1 MTTQYDNYTY
11 ITSQGVIVPDTST
24 VQEQVTQDLINVFGQ
39 DLDTTPETVEGR
51 FIQCLTDYR
60 TNTLAINAQNANQ
73 INLRY
78 ATGRFLDAIGAFF
91 GVDRI
96 AATSSRVLATVTG
109 IENTIIPA
117 GSQAKTTNGDVFYA
131 ENDIT
136 IGYNGTATGY
146 FLSLEKGAILCD
158 TGTLTTIVNAVLSW
172 ETINNTESATLGT
185 KQESDNNYR
194 ARIVQS
200 RNTGISL
207 LEAIKSRLVSVDN
220 VNSCFVYDNYTN
232 QTITYDGI
240 SIDAHSIVV
249 IVDGGADADIAEAIF
264 KTKTGGT
271 GYTAITGHSTTV
283 NVTDGSFNVT
293 YPVTFNRPEQKP
305 FRISIQVK
313 NNNYSGDDLEQDV
326 KDAVINWGKNLVE
339 GVDGLKIGQDISSF
353 EIAAAVSQ
361 QIPEIYVKDCK
372 TAFLSGGSLSTS
384 ELTITIGE
392 IGHIGAIGDEPE
404 DYITV
409 TVV

>member
-11 ITSQGVIVPDTST
+11 LTNQGVIVPDTAT
-24 VQEQVTQDLINVFGQ
+24 VQEQVTQDLVNVFGQ

-91 GVDRI
+91 GLDRI

-117 GSQAKTTNGDVFYA
+117 GSQAKTTDGNIFYA

-136 IGYNGTATGY
+136 IGYSGTATGY
-146 FLSLEKGAILCD
+146 FLSLQKGSIPCSVNS
-158 TGTLTTIVNAVLSW
+158 LTTIVNAVLGW
-172 ETINNTESATLGT
+172 ETINNTASATEGT
-185 KQESDNNYR
+185 NQESDNNFR
-194 ARIVQS
+194 QRIEDARYK
-200 RNTGISL
+200 GISL
-207 LEAIKSRLVSVDN
+207 LEAIKAKLVN
-220 VNSCFVYDNYTN
+220 VENVKSCFAYDNFTG
-232 QTITYDGI
+232 QTITYDGVD
-240 SIDAHSIVV
+240 IDEHSLVV
-249 IVDGGADADIAEAIF
+249 IVDGGTNQDVAEAIF
-264 KTKTGGT
+264 KAKTGGT
-271 GYTAITGHSTTV
+271 GYTAITGQSVTV
-283 NVTDGSFNVT
+283 NVVDGAFNVS
-293 YPVTFNRPEQKP
+293 YPVTFNRPDIKA
-305 FRISIQVK
+305 FKVSIQVK
-313 NNNYSGDDLEQDV
+313 NNNYEGSDLEGDI
-326 KDAVINWGKNLVE
+326 KAAIINWANNKVE
-339 GVDGLKIGQDISSF
+339 GVDGLKIGQNISSF

-372 TAFLSGGSLSTS
+372 TAFMSGGALSTS
-384 ELTITIGE
+384 ELVITIAEIGE
-392 IGHIGAIGDEPE
+392 IEE
-404 DYITV
+404 SNITV